1 MMWDQDYYKYIF
13 MPTEEKHCM
22 RSELNLSNCV
32 ARQIHKSKINI
43 VLQSKN

>member
-1 MMWDQDYYKYIF
+1 MWDQDYYKYIF

-22 RSELNLSNCV
+22 RSIIHFV

-43 VLQSKN
+43 VLQSIN